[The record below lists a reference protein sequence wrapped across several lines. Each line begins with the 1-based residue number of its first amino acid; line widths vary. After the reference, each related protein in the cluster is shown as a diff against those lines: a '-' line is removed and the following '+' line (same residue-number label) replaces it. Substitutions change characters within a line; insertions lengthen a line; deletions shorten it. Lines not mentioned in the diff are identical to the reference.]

1 MIKKQILFVI
11 DSLAC
16 GGAER
21 SFISLLPKLDQY
33 RAQIHLMMVSRGGVF
48 EQYLPESVGIVC
60 LPSLSGVRK
69 AFFKVSQAL
78 FSFKMRLMR
87 MFSIRRHG
95 AEIYW
100 QSMRAV
106 YPTLNGS
113 YDVAIAYHQ
122 GFPTYYVADKVKA
135 HKKIAWVNTDMNKAG
150 YRQGYNRKYYDRY
163 DYVVA
168 VSDIIREQLCRLGY
182 ITPDK
187 ISTIYDI
194 NDVDIIREMAE
205 SDIVSTTKSASMLRI
220 ATVGRIVPV
229 KNFTLAVMTGKELK
243 RRGIKFVWS
252 IVGDGSDRQK
262 IEELIKK
269 YDLEDEMLLIGM
281 HPNPYPYIA
290 QCDIYV
296 NTSLFEGFGLTLAE
310 ARILH
315 KPVITTDFPA
325 VYNQIKDGENGFI
338 VPPEAAS
345 LADAI
350 IRLSNDRHLYAE
362 IVSNLKKEENF
373 TPTASLDLVESLLYN

>member
-1 MIKKQILFVI
+1 
-11 DSLAC
+11 
-16 GGAER
+16 
-21 SFISLLPKLDQY
+21 
-33 RAQIHLMMVSRGGVF
+33 
-48 EQYLPESVGIVC
+48 
-60 LPSLSGVRK
+60 
-69 AFFKVSQAL
+69 
-78 FSFKMRLMR
+78 
-87 MFSIRRHG
+87 
-95 AEIYW
+95 
-100 QSMRAV
+100 
-106 YPTLNGS
+106 
-113 YDVAIAYHQ
+113 
-122 GFPTYYVADKVKA
+122 
-135 HKKIAWVNTDMNKAG
+135 
-150 YRQGYNRKYYDRY
+150 
-163 DYVVA
+163 
-168 VSDIIREQLCRLGY
+168 
-182 ITPDK
+182 
-187 ISTIYDI
+187 
-194 NDVDIIREMAE
+194 
-205 SDIVSTTKSASMLRI
+205 MLRI

-350 IRLSNDRHLYAE
+350 IRLFNDRHLYAE
-362 IVSNLKKEENF
+362 IVSNLKKEENY
-373 TPTASLDLVESLLYN
+373 TPTASLDLVESLLHN